1 MVTKKGQC
9 IPFHESHVRVTGRV
23 SMGVIGMRLD
33 EHDDIVGM
41 LMDSQGETL
50 LVLSADE
57 IRQRTDIHEFPVH
70 KKGGKGVRCYKIV
83 EKTGD
88 LVGAKLVHE
97 DHDVM
102 MITNEG
108 IIITITVKD
117 ISVIGRNTSGV
128 KLMNI
133 DSQSNTYIASIAKV
147 RDDGNKDENEN
158 EGEAMELKEGEN
170 VETL

>member
-1 MVTKKGQC
+1 M
-9 IPFHESHVRVTGRV
+9 
-23 SMGVIGMRLD
+23 
-33 EHDDIVGM
+33 
-41 LMDSQGETL
+41 
-50 LVLSADE
+50 
-57 IRQRTDIHEFPVH
+57 
-70 KKGGKGVRCYKIV
+70 
-83 EKTGD
+83 
-88 LVGAKLVHE
+88 GAKLVHE

-108 IIITITVKD
+108 IIIRISVKD

-133 DSQSNTYIASIAKV
+133 DSESNTYIASIAKV